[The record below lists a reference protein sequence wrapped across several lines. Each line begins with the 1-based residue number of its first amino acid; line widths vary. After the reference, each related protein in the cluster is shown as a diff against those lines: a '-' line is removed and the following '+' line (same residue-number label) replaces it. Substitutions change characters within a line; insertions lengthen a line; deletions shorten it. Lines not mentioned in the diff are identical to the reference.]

1 MTIRRSVPCP
11 APRLPVH
18 SSHLFIADLAA
29 LAAVEDLGHFPA
41 APIILVQWFRRKL
54 RRRGPANGEPGHLL
68 YLAGGADGGGSVLPA
83 EAGFP
88 K

>member
-1 MTIRRSVPCP
+1 
-11 APRLPVH
+11 
-18 SSHLFIADLAA
+18 
-29 LAAVEDLGHFPA
+29 
-41 APIILVQWFRRKL
+41 VQWFRRKL